1 MKVGFIENYIKI
13 TYFVASTPKA
23 KLVRKRK
30 NKVQEFKVM
39 GENNG
44 NKVLDRNKFMN
55 WEACCYAS
63 QYLLIEG
70 ENNYTVILI
79 MDSHVENT

>member
-55 WEACCYAS
+55 
-63 QYLLIEG
+63 
-70 ENNYTVILI
+70 
-79 MDSHVENT
+79 